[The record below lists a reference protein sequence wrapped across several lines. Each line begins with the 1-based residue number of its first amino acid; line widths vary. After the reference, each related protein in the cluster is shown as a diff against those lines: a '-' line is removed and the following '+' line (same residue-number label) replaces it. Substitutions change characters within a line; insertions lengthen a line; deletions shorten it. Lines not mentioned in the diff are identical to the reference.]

1 MLYPSCS
8 LRLRGGAGRADKRPA
23 RASSGTGSAKNNHK
37 AAASEPIHMR
47 DADSSDSSEYVPT
60 DKEEED
66 DDIADDLAPHL
77 VPHLARDAVSYAAT
91 TARCDAQPPPA

>member
-1 MLYPSCS
+1 
-8 LRLRGGAGRADKRPA
+8 
-23 RASSGTGSAKNNHK
+23 
-37 AAASEPIHMR
+37 MR

-77 VPHLARDAVSYAAT
+77 VPHLAREAVSYAAT
-91 TARCDAQPPPA
+91 TARCALLRTDFAACLLFKVHDTHGTLDK